1 MGWPGGPFSPY
12 PLGSSPEVGQ
22 DLSGPQHWV
31 HKEEAMGAL
40 TY

>member
-31 HKEEAMGAL
+31 HKEEATGAL